1 MSDLHPE
8 TTQAPKDKLL
18 FANERKKRLRLT
30 NQFNRTTMILVLII
44 AILLL
49 LISFLLFRTPD
60 TADSNGMN
68 RHQAGNQYQ
77 TNRIESRYTG
87 QTNQNN
93 SEFTTDPSYSDLSD
107 YEMNGRSLNI
117 DGQEISRTPTESA
130 RGQNDY
136 KSQLVIPGEIVDE
149 FDSRQRKEFINNQ
162 MNAKSYFNELPL
174 GNNLDTKHYTIQL
187 IGSSSLPSIL
197 DFAKKNRVTNY
208 QIYETRRYDK
218 IWFVLIKGNYPTKG
232 DALEALNALPD
243 ELKTNGPWVRMGEAI
258 LKDKL

>member
-8 TTQAPKDKLL
+8 TMQAKKDELL
-18 FANERKKRLRLT
+18 FATERKKRLRLT
-30 NQFNRTTMILVLII
+30 NQFNRTTLILVLII
-44 AILLL
+44 AVLLL
-49 LISFLLFRTPD
+49 LISFLLFRNPD
-60 TADSNGMN
+60 TANSNGIN
-68 RHQAGNQYQ
+68 RNQSGNQYQ
-77 TNRIESRYTG
+77 ADKIETRYTG

-93 SEFTTDPSYSDLSD
+93 SVVTPNPSYSDLSD
-107 YEMNGRSLNI
+107 YEINGRSLNI

-130 RGQNDY
+130 RGQSDY
-136 KSQLVIPGEIVDE
+136 KQQLVIPGEIADE

-162 MNAKSYFNELPL
+162 MEAKSYFNELPL
-174 GNNLDTKHYTIQL
+174 TNNLDTQHYTIQL

-197 DFAKKNRVTNY
+197 DFAKKNRVANY

-243 ELKTNGPWVRMGEAI
+243 ELKTNKPWVRMGEAI